1 MADCLGSLLVYDILT
16 TTIRQSCSSSSSLSS
31 SLPSSPSVSPRSSE
45 HVPPGAVLSTTA
57 PALSSPLSS
66 RKKLNVA
73 LSSRSGSS
81 DDVGRRSP
89 LLHGEAVDDV
99 EDYDHQQTAFFSFDV
114 SHVFVCGSPLGL
126 VLAARKNRR
135 GKISKPFCG
144 SFYNLFYNVDP
155 LASRLEPLLDSHFS
169 TLSPVS
175 VPLYQQYPTG
185 REGGRTKA
193 RRRRER
199 RMMSSFVLWL

>member
-114 SHVFVCGSPLGL
+114 SHVFAKNYLWSTNHCGENRHGNNPERIRYAHHQKKRQRCK
-126 VLAARKNRR
+126 LALTCLSRKEA
-135 GKISKPFCG
+135 ISF
-144 SFYNLFYNVDP
+144 
-155 LASRLEPLLDSHFS
+155 AS
-169 TLSPVS
+169 
-175 VPLYQQYPTG
+175 Q
-185 REGGRTKA
+185 
-193 RRRRER
+193 
-199 RMMSSFVLWL
+199 